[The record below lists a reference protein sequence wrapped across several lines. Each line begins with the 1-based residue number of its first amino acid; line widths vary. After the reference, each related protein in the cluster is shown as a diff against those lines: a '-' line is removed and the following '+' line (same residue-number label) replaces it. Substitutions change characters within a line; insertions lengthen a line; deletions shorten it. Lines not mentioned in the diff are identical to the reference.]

1 MLEASWADVGVPW
14 RILAVLALTSG
25 AAKAQR
31 APRHF
36 SKSLEKWM
44 LSASWAHLGASWR
57 RLGLILDAFWRVWAP
72 S

>member
-1 MLEASWADVGVPW
+1 MPEASWADVGGPW
-14 RILAVLALTSG
+14 RILADLALTFD

-36 SKSLEKWM
+36 LKSLEKSM